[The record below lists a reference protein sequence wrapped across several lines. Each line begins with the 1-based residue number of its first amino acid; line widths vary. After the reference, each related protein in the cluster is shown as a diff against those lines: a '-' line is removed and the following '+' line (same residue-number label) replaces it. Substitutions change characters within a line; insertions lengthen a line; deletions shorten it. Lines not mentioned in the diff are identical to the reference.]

1 MSDKTKETKPR
12 LKSNL
17 VRPDKAELQRA
28 TDAIQS
34 EIAALQ
40 EKHNAIK
47 QQIEKASNERS
58 GSRVLLTYKIYEI
71 VCK

>member
-1 MSDKTKETKPR
+1 MSDKNKETKSRP
-12 LKSNL
+12 KSNL

-40 EKHNAIK
+40 EKNNAIK
-47 QQIEKASNERS
+47 QQIEKASNERT
-58 GSRVLLTYKIYEI
+58 GSRVLWYMYFLKL
-71 VCK
+71 